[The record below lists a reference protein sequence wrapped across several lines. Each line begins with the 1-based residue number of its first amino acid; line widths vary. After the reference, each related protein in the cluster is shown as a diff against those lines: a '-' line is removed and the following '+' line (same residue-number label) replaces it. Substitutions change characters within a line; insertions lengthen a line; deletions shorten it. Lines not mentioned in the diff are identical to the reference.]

1 MKIYFYDKNYNK
13 YEISSIE
20 YTQFNG
26 KDTVVEY
33 SKIDSFANNTNNVIF
48 EGWLSLE
55 QVMNKLEQI
64 VEED

>member
-1 MKIYFYDKNYNK
+1 MKIYIYNK
-13 YEISSIE
+13 NGDRYEISSIE

-55 QVMNKLEQI
+55 QIMNELKQI
-64 VEED
+64 IEEL